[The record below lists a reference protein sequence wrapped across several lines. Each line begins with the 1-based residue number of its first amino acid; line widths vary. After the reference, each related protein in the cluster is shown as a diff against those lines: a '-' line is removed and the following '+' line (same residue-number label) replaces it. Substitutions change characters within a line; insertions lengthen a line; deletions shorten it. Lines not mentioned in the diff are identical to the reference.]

1 MKPFIR
7 CSLSA
12 TLLLAVLAVGA
23 MAQDQMEKRREIE
36 LKTQLEVAAKK
47 LETQLNFEAKVVKA
61 APYSATVETEKVQVL
76 ADGNR
81 IRTKDSMV
89 VYRDGEGRVRRE
101 FVGKTP
107 GEVAE
112 ASISDPVGGT
122 NFTLYPQ
129 RRLAVKSQEII
140 KVVEMKKLTEATIKE
155 QTVEAKPPTSVN
167 INGQAV
173 PWEQLT
179 EEQRANI
186 EKKMMAS
193 KQVEAKTKPGALEE
207 VSVKRVKPG
216 TTESLGQ
223 QMIEG
228 VMCEGKRTTV
238 TIPAGSI
245 GNELPLNIV
254 SEEWYSP
261 ELQLLVMTKHS
272 DPRSGET
279 VYRLTNI
286 NRSEPARALFEVPAD
301 YTVRDGSTMPVKK
314 VRGEEQ

>member
-7 CSLSA
+7 CSLSV

-81 IRTKDSMV
+81 IRTKNTTN
-89 VYRDGEGRVRRE
+89 VYRDSEGRVRRE
-101 FVGKTP
+101 FAGKTP

-140 KVVEMKKLTEATIKE
+140 KVVEKKLTEATIKE
-155 QTVEAKPPTSVN
+155 QTAEGKPPASVN

-179 EEQRANI
+179 DEQRANI
-186 EKKMMAS
+186 ERKMLAS
-193 KQVEAKTKPGALEE
+193 KQVEARAKPGALEE

-223 QMIEG
+223 QMVEG

-261 ELQLLVMTKHS
+261 ELQLLVLTKHS